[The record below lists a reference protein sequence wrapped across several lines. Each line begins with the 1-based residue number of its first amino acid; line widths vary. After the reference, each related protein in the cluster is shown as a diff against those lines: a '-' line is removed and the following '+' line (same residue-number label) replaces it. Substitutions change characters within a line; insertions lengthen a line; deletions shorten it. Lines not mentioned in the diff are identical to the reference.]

1 MDDKLSSILS
11 YLDITGETGLA
22 SKDNF
27 DSLTTYQKFFYNQV
41 KSKIGV
47 DAVYFLRD
55 EEGVAKIPLIYFSM
69 VEENDAS
76 KAAKLHCLS
85 WNMGEAPL
93 LFVVTPTA
101 VKVFN
106 NYQTPKKKDGSL
118 DPEAGLIETISLLTS
133 VETQRQKL
141 HPYNR
146 SLLESGEYWNRV
158 KGRFDTS
165 ARIDT
170 TLMNNL
176 RIMRRQL
183 ITRIKSRANP
193 SRPLPENIVSIVH
206 GLLSRFLI
214 LHHHSASGL
223 RIFVLVFAS
232 LMIEA
237 KAFLC
242 SPPPT

>member
-1 MDDKLSSILS
+1 MDDKLS
-11 YLDITGETGLA
+11 
-22 SKDNF
+22 
-27 DSLTTYQKFFYNQV
+27 SLTTYQKFFYNQV
-41 KSKIGV
+41 KSKIGI

-76 KAAKLHCLS
+76 EAAKLHCLS

-146 SLLESGEYWNRV
+146 TLLESGEYWNRV

-170 TLMNNL
+170 LEQKQ
-176 RIMRRQL
+176 RIC
-183 ITRIKSRANP
+183 IKISQRKSNDTF
-193 SRPLPENIVSIVH
+193 LPESRTIQPVVMVH
-206 GLLSRFLI
+206 SLLN
-214 LHHHSASGL
+214 
-223 RIFVLVFAS
+223 
-232 LMIEA
+232 
-237 KAFLC
+237 
-242 SPPPT
+242 PQ

>member
-55 EEGVAKIPLIYFSM
+55 EEGVAKIPLIHFSM

-183 ITRIKSRANP
+183 ITRIT
-193 SRPLPENIVSIVH
+193 
-206 GLLSRFLI
+206 
-214 LHHHSASGL
+214 LHHL
-223 RIFVLVFAS
+223 FFDFAS
-232 LMIEA
+232 
-237 KAFLC
+237 
-242 SPPPT
+242 S

>member
-85 WNMGEAPL
+85 WNMGEAR
-93 LFVVTPTA
+93 T
-101 VKVFN
+101 
-106 NYQTPKKKDGSL
+106 
-118 DPEAGLIETISLLTS
+118 
-133 VETQRQKL
+133 
-141 HPYNR
+141 
-146 SLLESGEYWNRV
+146 
-158 KGRFDTS
+158 
-165 ARIDT
+165 ARIEPQYKSSHVR
-170 TLMNNL
+170 TLDNHE
-176 RIMRRQL
+176 
-183 ITRIKSRANP
+183 IT
-193 SRPLPENIVSIVH
+193 
-206 GLLSRFLI
+206 
-214 LHHHSASGL
+214 LHHL
-223 RIFVLVFAS
+223 FFDFAS
-232 LMIEA
+232 
-237 KAFLC
+237 
-242 SPPPT
+242 S